1 MIVRMYLVFSL
12 IAPGTQV
19 TGSRGSENIVIRI
32 DTEVAQ
38 EKCEEVISNIKVS
51 DDENI
56 EPDYPFPARACSST
70 AHQPCSLVL
79 VGECT

>member
-19 TGSRGSENIVIRI
+19 SGSIGSENIVIRI

-38 EKCEEVISNIKVS
+38 ENCEEMISNIKVS

-56 EPDYPFPARACSST
+56 KN
-70 AHQPCSLVL
+70 
-79 VGECT
+79 